1 MNISPASIALNLATF
16 RSQALGTLMSSA
28 PDSGKDAFA
37 ALMNQF
43 STANDVSTDPLSW
56 LAANGSVAGVAAPGR
71 NMALVD
77 PESAFRM
84 MSVINQADVD
94 YKARFAEL
102 SEMKAYV
109 AQMQDAGQSLGNI
122 TPATGNDSIASQ
134 LQGFVAQYNG
144 WVQRFD
150 PDMQNG
156 GILAGTQAAQV
167 SRYELG
173 QSIANIFNGAK
184 DGVHGLRDLG
194 VSIDR
199 NTGLATLDTAKLDA
213 ILAGNK
219 QGAVD
224 ALQEFSANF
233 AKSANLLNS
242 GGNFIPNQLDNL
254 NRAIHYIADNESSLQ
269 AEFGSGDAPKA
280 TGLVAQALAAYNRT
294 YAI

>member
-1 MNISPASIALNLATF
+1 MNISPASIALNMATF
-16 RSQALGTLMSSA
+16 RSQALGSLMSSA
-28 PDSGKDAFA
+28 ADSGKGAFS
-37 ALMNQF
+37 ALVNPF
-43 STANDVSTDPLSW
+43 LAANDGSTDPLSW
-56 LAANGSVAGVAAPGR
+56 LTASSDVAGVAAPGR

-77 PESAFRM
+77 PESAYRM

-94 YKARFAEL
+94 YKAQYSEL
-102 SEMKAYV
+102 SQMKAYV

-122 TPATGNDSIASQ
+122 TSATGNDAIASQ

-144 WVQRFD
+144 WIQRFD

-156 GILAGTQAAQV
+156 GMLASTQAAQV

-184 DGVHGLRDLG
+184 AGVHGLKDLG
-194 VSIDR
+194 IAIDP
-199 NTGLATLDTAKLDA
+199 NTKLASLDTAKLESV
-213 ILAGNK
+213 LAGNK
-219 QGAVD
+219 QGAVGT
-224 ALQEFSANF
+224 LQEFSANF

-254 NRAIHYIADNESSLQ
+254 NRAIHYIADNEASLQ
-269 AEFGSGDAPKA
+269 AEFGSGDAAKP
-280 TGLVAQALAAYNRT
+280 TGLIAQALAAYNRT